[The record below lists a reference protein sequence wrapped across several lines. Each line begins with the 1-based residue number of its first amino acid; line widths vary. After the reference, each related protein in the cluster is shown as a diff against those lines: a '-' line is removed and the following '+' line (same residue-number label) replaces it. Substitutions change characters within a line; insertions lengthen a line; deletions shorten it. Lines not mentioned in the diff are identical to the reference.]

1 MKLPINSLQT
11 LVKEAY
17 DPKNPF
23 GPLFPELPKPT
34 PVKPS
39 GPYVPTPGGVKP
51 KNPKVVTPKTTGKKP
66 NSGVLPSLTG
76 AGGAVVGGGQ
86 LPSLGGSV
94 SGMYGIIKD
103 VAKDVGAFA
112 ATPPREQMAAT
123 TGRLGGL
130 GFSNQ
135 GIEDRM
141 KYYKSVIGGINPL
154 GWLATAAGG
163 AAGQAAK
170 GGSVVGSGL
179 LGGLASFTK
188 QWADATTEEPA
199 KLMTAALYDPRSLGR
214 MK

>member
-11 LVKEAY
+11 LVKEAF

-23 GPLFPELPKPT
+23 GPLVPQLPKPT

-51 KNPKVVTPKTTGKKP
+51 KNPKVVTPPKSSGYKSPWTGFGPAVLRGAQPQQVKNTTD
-66 NSGVLPSLTG
+66 
-76 AGGAVVGGGQ
+76 
-86 LPSLGGSV
+86 SV
-94 SGMYGIIKD
+94 NKLFTMISD
-103 VAKDVGAFA
+103 VAKGAGAFA

-123 TGRLGGL
+123 TGRLAGL

-154 GWLATAAGG
+154 AWMATAAGG
-163 AAGQAAK
+163 AANTAAK
-170 GGSVVGSGL
+170 GGSVVGGGL